1 LSGRA
6 RITAILSALAV
17 IGGSGWAAASKAEDE
32 RAFDLAAIAVATE
45 AMPTVTDNAF
55 DVGHL
60 SGDRI
65 NAEVT
70 AGADTNC
77 DGCSSTAASVGVVYV
92 NRSGEAGADNLA
104 TAATSTC
111 TDCGTVALSVQVVV
125 LRHAN
130 TIVANNRSLAVN
142 AACESCTSTAAAYQF
157 VVVAPG
163 NQQLRPKDI
172 AELRAWAQGQLAAM
186 TNGSGRMRSMA
197 QSVPP
202 EVEKT
207 LRAGLGSVTS
217 VRAKV
222 DVKRG

>member
-1 LSGRA
+1 MRAPA
-6 RITAILSALAV
+6 RITAFLSALAV
-17 IGGSGWAAASKAEDE
+17 VGGAGWAAASKADDG
-32 RAFDLAAIAVATE
+32 RAFDLASVAVATE

-60 SGDRI
+60 AGGSVKADG
-65 NAEVT
+65 T

-77 DGCSSTAASVGVVYV
+77 DGCSSTAASVGVVYIS
-92 NRSGEAGADNLA
+92 RSGEAGADNLA

-111 TDCGTVALSVQVVV
+111 TDCDSVALSVQVVV
-125 LRHAN
+125 LRHAS

-142 AACESCTSTAAAYQF
+142 AACERCNSAAAAYQF

-163 NQQLRPKDI
+163 NKQLRPKDI
-172 AELRAWAQGQLAAM
+172 AELRAWAQGQLDALGK
-186 TNGSGRMRSMA
+186 GSGRMRSMA

-202 EVEKT
+202 EVDEA
-207 LRAGLGSVTS
+207 LRAGLGSVSS
-217 VRAKV
+217 VHAKV